1 MSKDVF
7 DDDLHDHLN
16 QEEKQCENCGVPTDN
31 TYCSKG
37 CKIEHNN

>member
-7 DDDLHDHLN
+7 DDDLNDHLN
-16 QEEKQCENCGVPTDN
+16 QEENQCENCKTPTYN